1 MNRKLALVIVLVLLF
16 LVLVVVGV
24 GGLFVYLMNRPASI
38 ARGTVLE
45 VNLGAVIP
53 EVPPSDPLTL
63 LIESDLTSVWD
74 LYRALDQAARDDR
87 IAAVS
92 VEISPLTSG
101 WGQVEELRELLS
113 EFRSSGKE
121 VTVYLAG
128 DLAMEKEIYLASAAD
143 HIGMNP
149 NSSFVIDG
157 LMAEVV
163 FMKRTLDK
171 LGVKAQFIQFKEFK
185 SAETFSRR
193 TLTPEVRQM
202 LTEVLSEIQ
211 QRFLDTIA
219 EDRGIPREELDRL
232 VAVGILPAEQ
242 ALEVGLVDALEY
254 RHEIR
259 DRLKGDGE
267 HYRSISVADY
277 LKTFP
282 ESIGGS
288 GTRVAVV
295 GAVGTIVSGKSD
307 GLADLL
313 GGTTLADRLRQLRED
328 DSIRGVILRV
338 DSPGGS
344 AVGSDLVWEEVCRLE
359 EAGKPVVVSMSGV
372 AASGGYYISMGARR
386 IVSQP
391 STITGSIGVLFGK
404 FDLSGLYDWLGMD
417 IERIKLAPNS
427 DLFSLTSSLTE
438 EQIRQVTD
446 LVGRTYTSFV
456 SKAADGRR
464 MSYEELEAKA
474 RGRIYTGT
482 QAQAAGLVDALGGLH
497 RAIGEMREALGLP
510 ADAAVQLELFPKP
523 KTLLEA
529 LTSGELL
536 EVKEPQ
542 ALVKALLFGVM
553 EGLERPGM
561 WMLAPEIRIQ

>member
-16 LVLVVVGV
+16 LIVAAVAV

-45 VNLGAVIP
+45 VNLGAFIP

-63 LIESDLTSVWD
+63 LLESDFTSVWD
-74 LYRALDQAARDDR
+74 LYRALERAARDDR
-87 IAAVS
+87 ISAVS
-92 VEISPLTSG
+92 VEISPLASG
-101 WGQVEELRELLS
+101 WGQVEELRELLT
-113 EFRSSGKE
+113 EFRNSGKQ
-121 VTVYLAG
+121 VSVYLAG

-149 NSSFVIDG
+149 NSSFLMDG

-185 SAETFSRR
+185 SAETYSRQA
-193 TLTPEVRQM
+193 LTPEVRQM

-211 QRFLDTIA
+211 GRFLDAIA
-219 EDRGIPREELDRL
+219 EDRAIPREDLDRL
-232 VAVGILPAEQ
+232 VEVGILPAER

-259 DRLKGDGE
+259 DRLKGDLDR
-267 HYRSISVADY
+267 YRSISVADY

-282 ESIGGS
+282 DAAGRS

-295 GAVGTIVSGKSD
+295 GAVGTIVSGKSE
-307 GLADLL
+307 GLVDLL

-328 DSIRGVILRV
+328 DAIRGVILRI

-404 FDLSGLYDWLGMD
+404 FDLSGLYNWLGMD

-427 DLFSLTSSLTE
+427 DLFSMTSSLSE
-438 EQIRQVTD
+438 AQIRQVTEW
-446 LVGRTYTSFV
+446 VGRTYTAFV
-456 SKAADGRR
+456 SKAAEGRR
-464 MSYEELEAKA
+464 MSFDELEAKA
-474 RGRIYTGT
+474 RGRIYTGA
-482 QAQAAGLVDALGGLH
+482 QAQEAGLVDVLGGIH
-497 RAIGEMREALGLP
+497 RAAREMRDALGLP
-510 ADAAVQLELFPKP
+510 EDAELQLELFPKP
-523 KTLLEA
+523 KTLLEV
-529 LTSGELL
+529 LTSGEFLG
-536 EVKEPQ
+536 VKETR
-542 ALVKALLFGVM
+542 AWIRGLLSGIG
-553 EGLERPGM
+553 ESLERPGV

>member
-16 LVLVVVGV
+16 LVVAVVAV
-24 GGLFVYLMNRPASI
+24 GGLFVYFMNRPASI

-45 VNLGAVIP
+45 VNLGAFVP

-63 LIESDLTSVWD
+63 LLESDFTSVWD
-74 LYRALDQAARDDR
+74 LYRALERAARDDR
-87 IAAVS
+87 ISAVS
-92 VEISPLTSG
+92 VEISPLASG
-101 WGQVEELRELLS
+101 WGQVEELRELLA
-113 EFRSSGKE
+113 EFRNSGKP
-121 VTVYLAG
+121 VSVYLAG

-149 NSSFVIDG
+149 NSSFLIDG

-163 FMKRTLDK
+163 FMRRTLDK

-185 SAETFSRR
+185 SPETYSRQS
-193 TLTPEVRQM
+193 LTPEVRQM

-211 QRFLDTIA
+211 GRFLDAIA
-219 EDRGIPREELDRL
+219 EDRAIPREELDRL
-232 VAVGILPAEQ
+232 VEVGILPAER

-259 DRLKGDGE
+259 DRLKGDLDR
-267 HYRSISVADY
+267 YRSISVNDY

-282 ESIGGS
+282 EALGGS

-295 GAVGTIVSGKSD
+295 GAVGTIVSGKSE
-307 GLADLL
+307 GLVDLL

-359 EAGKPVVVSMSGV
+359 DAGKPVVVSMSGV

-404 FDLSGLYDWLGMD
+404 FDLSGLYNWLGMD

-427 DLFSLTSSLTE
+427 DLFSMTSSLSE
-438 EQIRQVTD
+438 AQIRQVTEW
-446 LVGRTYTSFV
+446 VGRTYTSFV
-456 SKAADGRR
+456 SKAAEGRR
-464 MSYEELEAKA
+464 MSFDELEAKA
-474 RGRIYTGT
+474 RGRIYTGA
-482 QAQAAGLVDALGGLH
+482 QAQEAGLVDVLGGMH
-497 RAIGEMREALGLP
+497 RAVQEMRDALGLP
-510 ADAAVQLELFPKP
+510 EDAALQLELFPKP

-536 EVKEPQ
+536 GIKETRSWIRG
-542 ALVKALLFGVM
+542 LLSGIG
-553 EGLERPGM
+553 ESLERPGV
-561 WMLAPEIRIQ
+561 WMLVPEIRIQ